1 MSSCLT
7 SYPQDRWL
15 FVTWHLHGSL
25 PARYPPASKVSA
37 GQAFVWIN
45 RQLDVSRTGPM
56 FLRQERV
63 ATVVVESLYRGVEV
77 GHYELAHWVI
87 MANHVPV
94 LLLPRVAQSRL
105 LKSLKGST
113 AREANRLLTRTGEQ
127 SSESGAGLAA
137 GGLSMV
143 EHT

>member
-1 MSSCLT
+1 MSSRRLPHF
-7 SYPQDRWL
+7 YPPDRWL

-25 PARYPPASKVSA
+25 PARYPPPSKVSA
-37 GQAFVWIN
+37 GQAFLWID
-45 RQLDVSRTGPM
+45 RQWDVSRTGPM

-94 LLLPRVAQSRL
+94 LLLPRVAPSRL
-105 LKSLKGST
+105 LKSLQGST
-113 AREANRLLTRTGEQ
+113 
-127 SSESGAGLAA
+127 AGLAA

-143 EHT
+143 GRT

>member
-1 MSSCLT
+1 
-7 SYPQDRWL
+7 
-15 FVTWHLHGSL
+15 
-25 PARYPPASKVSA
+25 
-37 GQAFVWIN
+37 
-45 RQLDVSRTGPM
+45 M